1 MSMND
6 ILYPSSYVRADIN
19 NIPTWYEFLLKD
31 GLLIEHL
38 SENDPEPSACMLIK
52 QFFDQVSEFVVSFL
66 LNFNINTFEKH
77 YHSKYDL
84 PSNFLS
90 TG

>member
-31 GLLIEHL
+31 GLLIKHL
-38 SENDPEPSACMLIK
+38 SEKDPEPSACSLIK
-52 QFFDQVSEFVVSFL
+52 QFFDQVLIFYFIKL
-66 LNFNINTFEKH
+66 KFFFFYN
-77 YHSKYDL
+77 
-84 PSNFLS
+84 
-90 TG
+90 